1 MRYPFITEL
10 RFSQIQNPLIQ
21 IFHRISKIVYCDT
34 DVVNLFDR
42 NHGVATPETFDYRQ
56 EIGKVVSSV
65 SIADEEEENIAFS
78 VWIIMPAVS
87 RNECFSAQG
96 NLERVQVFGELS
108 AIDRMELIDSNRYG
122 FVPGKIAFDDVVNDA
137 LWNEFK
143 HPRHEEFEEPTRW
156 SLLNA
161 FTETAK
167 KYSPARADQCYRSL
181 TRLFGLDGNLAKLW
195 K

>member
-1 MRYPFITEL
+1 M
-10 RFSQIQNPLIQ
+10 
-21 IFHRISKIVYCDT
+21 
-34 DVVNLFDR
+34 FDR

-137 LWNEFK
+137 L
-143 HPRHEEFEEPTRW
+143 
-156 SLLNA
+156 
-161 FTETAK
+161 
-167 KYSPARADQCYRSL
+167 
-181 TRLFGLDGNLAKLW
+181 
-195 K
+195 